1 MTFYWSWNI
10 AVYLSDWGCCWLN
23 DIYVPGDWSH
33 RPYIVFSD
41 VMFNC
46 DQSRHVQFADSGKT
60 LKHVKLVMT
69 FDRCRSADIQWYRIQ
84 GLYRFTWH
92 YKICWNVIN
101 ASGLEREVIPHLCYT
116 LREMEQ
122 QASSH
127 IVLWQS
133 KGDRSILTHKAY
145 FGDFSSKQSPKWSAL
160 LQVLEMAVC
169 EISRTR

>member
-10 AVYLSDWGCCWLN
+10 AVYLSDWGWCWLN

-46 DQSRHVQFADSGKT
+46 NQSRHVQFADTGKT

-69 FDRCRSADIQWYRIQ
+69 FYRCRSADIQWYRIQ
-84 GLYRFTWH
+84 GLYRFSWH

-101 ASGLEREVIPHLCYT
+101 ASGLEREVTPHSCYT

-133 KGDRSILTHKAY
+133 
-145 FGDFSSKQSPKWSAL
+145 
-160 LQVLEMAVC
+160 
-169 EISRTR
+169 

>member
-10 AVYLSDWGCCWLN
+10 AVYLSDWGWCWLN

-46 DQSRHVQFADSGKT
+46 DQSRHVQFADTGKT

-69 FDRCRSADIQWYRIQ
+69 FYRCRSADIQWYRIQ
-84 GLYRFTWH
+84 GLYRFSWH

-101 ASGLEREVIPHLCYT
+101 ASGLEREVTPHSCYT
-116 LREMEQ
+116 LRELNSKRQVTLFYDRVKETG
-122 QASSH
+122 
-127 IVLWQS
+127 QS
-133 KGDRSILTHKAY
+133 WPIKLILEIFLQNNRLSDQHY
-145 FGDFSSKQSPKWSAL
+145 YRYWKWL
-160 LQVLEMAVC
+160 LV
-169 EISRTR
+169 R